1 VSGSASIAVEGL
13 DIPLTS
19 NSVEAKFVDG
29 EVSIATSATKE
40 VGESHTFIV
49 TITENNGDG
58 DDTPVAGI
66 IPTFNLPAGLQ
77 VDPSSTCLTGTG
89 ADGTCTLVVSAT
101 EPGIYPV
108 GATVQH
114 TTTSGVLIERTAEA
128 TITYVAARVSV
139 VPASAVNGVGDQHV
153 FTVTVETNDGSG
165 WMPAAGLVADE
176 TFFTFAFTPADPQ
189 SVVNGCADPGTDANG
204 ICSVVINNDS
214 PGSFTLSVTVDTA
227 IVTGGVD
234 IPVSAFAEGTKTYVA
249 GSLAWLKVDQ
259 TGAALGGAT
268 FDACRI
274 TESDGSTLLATP
286 ACVTVA
292 DNSGADADP
301 AEGAFSL
308 TNLMLGTWTVQETI
322 APQGYFGDFE
332 RLEQVTLS
340 TSALDGTFQDA
351 WVNDLFPGRTLE
363 TGTTCEMYR
372 DGTAIVLNE
381 VLFGTKGQTIN
392 NVAPGV
398 FFYYTKFIA
407 PPADFTVDLRQ
418 KNDSAFV
425 NFLLQNAQ
433 QVRLFNGDCSTPA
446 ATFTL
451 TFDSGQVQLD
461 ISGAV
466 PGQEF
471 ILSAKYD
478 TSNVVGQTAPKQPV
492 RYDFH
497 TDVNGVLVDQ
507 DLDGLILRK
516 K

>member
-1 VSGSASIAVEGL
+1 MKRSEINRVIRETKAFLEEHRF
-13 DIPLTS
+13 PLPPFAHWS
-19 NSVEAKFVDG
+19 PEDWRAKG
-29 EVSIATSATKE
+29 PE
-40 VGESHTFIV
+40 
-49 TITENNGDG
+49 
-58 DDTPVAGI
+58 
-66 IPTFNLPAGLQ
+66 
-77 VDPSSTCLTGTG
+77 
-89 ADGTCTLVVSAT
+89 
-101 EPGIYPV
+101 
-108 GATVQH
+108 
-114 TTTSGVLIERTAEA
+114 
-128 TITYVAARVSV
+128 
-139 VPASAVNGVGDQHV
+139 
-153 FTVTVETNDGSG
+153 
-165 WMPAAGLVADE
+165 ADE
-176 TFFTFAFTPADPQ
+176 IRR
-189 SVVNGCADPGTDANG
+189 N
-204 ICSVVINNDS
+204 
-214 PGSFTLSVTVDTA
+214 
-227 IVTGGVD
+227 
-234 IPVSAFAEGTKTYVA
+234 
-249 GSLAWLKVDQ
+249 
-259 TGAALGGAT
+259 
-268 FDACRI
+268 
-274 TESDGSTLLATP
+274 
-286 ACVTVA
+286 
-292 DNSGADADP
+292 
-301 AEGAFSL
+301 
-308 TNLMLGTWTVQETI
+308 MLGWDLTDF
-322 APQGYFGDFE
+322 GFGDFE